1 MCVLA
6 HPDDESLGTGGTLAK
21 YAAEGVETYL
31 VTATRGERGRF
42 GESAPRPTDAVV
54 GCTREAELR
63 AAAKELGVREVTC
76 LGYPDGGV
84 DRVSP
89 EMAQTAIA
97 EQLRRIEP
105 HVVITFGPDGAYGHP
120 DHIAISQLTAAAVV
134 RAAAEG
140 HSASKLYY
148 IAWGASTWAAYQ
160 AALKKLT
167 SIVDGVERQVIPIP
181 DWHITTRID
190 TSAVWPSVW
199 RAVQC
204 HRTQM
209 SIYANLA
216 TLPPEHHRALWG
228 VQEFARVFS
237 LVNGG
242 RTRESDL
249 FEGLP

>member
-1 MCVLA
+1 MI
-6 HPDDESLGTGGTLAK
+6 
-21 YAAEGVETYL
+21 
-31 VTATRGERGRF
+31 R
-42 GESAPRPTDAVV
+42 RPTHADA
-54 GCTREAELR
+54 RIEQ
-63 AAAKELGVREVTC
+63 GVRDVDEQVDEHI
-76 LGYPDGGV
+76 PGGCHEH
-84 DRVSP
+84 DPLQQRV
-89 EMAQTAIA
+89 
-97 EQLRRIEP
+97 
-105 HVVITFGPDGAYGHP
+105 V
-120 DHIAISQLTAAAVV
+120 
-134 RAAAEG
+134 
-140 HSASKLYY
+140 
-148 IAWGASTWAAYQ
+148 
-160 AALKKLT
+160 AL
-167 SIVDGVERQVIPIP
+167 VDGVERQVIPIP

-209 SIYANLA
+209 SINANLA